1 MTYYGASDLARSFR
15 TVRTNTLRIAEEI
28 PEDRYDFRP
37 TQDSRSVREI
47 LVHMLVS
54 SRSGYLG
61 HAVRKVTTFVGI
73 DFPTLIRER
82 LEQEKQLSTASKAR
96 IIDELR
102 ADGENWGTYLDAV
115 KEDELAVIIPFS
127 PPAVPAAKSRFEMI
141 LSAKEHEMHHRA
153 QLMVLE
159 RLLGLVP
166 HLTRDRQARMAP
178 PPPRTH

>member
-82 LEQEKQLSTASKAR
+82 LEQEKQLSTASKAQLL
-96 IIDELR
+96 EKLR
-102 ADGENWGTYLDAV
+102 TDGDR
-115 KEDELAVIIPFS
+115 
-127 PPAVPAAKSRFEMI
+127 KST
-141 LSAKEHEMHHRA
+141 
-153 QLMVLE
+153 
-159 RLLGLVP
+159 RLNSS
-166 HLTRDRQARMAP
+166 
-178 PPPRTH
+178 

>member
-1 MTYYGASDLARSFR
+1 MTYYGA
-15 TVRTNTLRIAEEI
+15 RIAEEI

-115 KEDELAVIIPFS
+115 KEDE
-127 PPAVPAAKSRFEMI
+127 
-141 LSAKEHEMHHRA
+141 MHHRA